1 MYRFAVK
8 IDMIKTSEISTEE
21 TVGLNDT
28 RSPFM
33 RSWWHLLVTQLAPRY
48 FEELSSTPKYFVFIE
63 SGTMLLIT
71 LVVHSS
77 YWKLSQLFGHL
88 AKSKTS
94 NSNKLPHLHIIGN
107 RSDHSLYYSVLQL
120 TVATIVLLNGE
131 WIIRINLLMSA
142 VSHAGYKGFFLL
154 LGFSVH
160 LVAFITAINRCIY
173 KISKNE
179 YRRPK
184 YEMSQYW

>member
-1 MYRFAVK
+1 ME
-8 IDMIKTSEISTEE
+8 TSWLLLELACFFD
-21 TVGLNDT
+21 LNKVYLPT
-28 RSPFM
+28 Y
-33 RSWWHLLVTQLAPRY
+33 LPRY

-107 RSDHSLYYSVLQL
+107 RSDHSLYYSVPQL

-160 LVAFITAINRCIY
+160 LMALITAINRCIY
-173 KISKNE
+173 KISKVLPICKLGR
-179 YRRPK
+179 Y
-184 YEMSQYW
+184 